1 MDDPYTRMFV
11 PNKVKIMNVKVL
23 NLMSGVKKT
32 IFLVNL
38 RRNQTKMYLIQSTI
52 VINVNFDVNG
62 IPSFLRI

>member
-23 NLMSGVKKT
+23 NLMSVVKKT

-38 RRNQTKMYLIQSTI
+38 RRNQTKMYLIQSKI

>member
-23 NLMSGVKKT
+23 NLMSGVKKS

-38 RRNQTKMYLIQSTI
+38 SRNQTKMYLIQSKI
-52 VINVNFDVNG
+52 GINVNSYVNG
-62 IPSFLRI
+62 FLSLLQI

>member
-38 RRNQTKMYLIQSTI
+38 RRNKTKMYLIQSKI

>member
-32 IFLVNL
+32 IFLVSL
-38 RRNQTKMYLIQSTI
+38 RRNQTKMYLIQSKI

>member
-23 NLMSGVKKT
+23 NLMSGVKKS

-38 RRNQTKMYLIQSTI
+38 SRNQTKMYLIQSKI
-52 VINVNFDVNG
+52 GINVNSDVNG
-62 IPSFLRI
+62 FLSLLQI